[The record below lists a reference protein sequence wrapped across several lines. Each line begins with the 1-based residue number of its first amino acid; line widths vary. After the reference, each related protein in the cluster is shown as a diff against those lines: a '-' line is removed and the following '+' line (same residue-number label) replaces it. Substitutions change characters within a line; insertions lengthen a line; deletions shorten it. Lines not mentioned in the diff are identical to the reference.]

1 MEVLP
6 DLPVCYGSR
15 YELQQ
20 DVRRAGV
27 AVDDSGREG
36 ESVKKTSV
44 KTTVDPAAR
53 ERLAAREL
61 LPPGKSGRGAEPV
74 GAFGRTARHLTAGLA
89 FVFFALVALAAP
101 EDARAAKTVT
111 LSTASTTIAEGDSG
125 KKDVTINFT
134 LGEGTPFTLDFLVR
148 VVAAS
153 STATDNTN
161 RGRTSCSAPSTNAD
175 ICYITIFSEAY
186 APISFGRN
194 GSFKIGILGDTIDE
208 GDGETVAIML
218 EPSDRASRDGWTQN
232 SNTLILTI
240 TDDDEP
246 APAGVTI
253 SDTSLT
259 VAEGSSNTYTVA
271 LDSAPSADVTIT
283 VGGES
288 GEVTVTGSPLTFTS
302 SDYSTAQTVTVNAGA
317 DPDTTNDSAT
327 LTHTASSSDTSYG
340 SSLSIDSVQVTV
352 TDTTTA
358 PSAPTGLATAA
369 GDAQVTL
376 SWADPGD
383 ASITGYDVSY
393 GPTGARDSAG
403 WIPISGSDASTTR
416 YTVTSLD
423 NDAEY
428 SFQVL
433 ATNVAGDGDASAWVT
448 ATPTAPD
455 DGGSNG
461 GDGDNGSGGGDD
473 GSGDAGDD
481 GGDGDNGDD
490 GSGDDGNDGGDG
502 DNGDDGSGG
511 GNDGDDGNDGSD
523 GGDPGGGS
531 GGNGGGTGGGG
542 SGDDDD
548 DSGNDGSDGDDDDA
562 GDDSD
567 DDVPPAVPPTASFTL
582 SASCADGLCRARTG
596 AAVSFTDTST
606 GTVASRTWSFGDGGT
621 GSSGRSPRHIWS
633 APGFYTV
640 LLTVSG
646 EGSTSTTSRKV
657 LVESGDPAGSCTVDG
672 DTRCL
677 RESRFSVAVEWWTQQ
692 GAAQTAGRVVHEGT
706 DDSGLFWFFSEANW
720 ELLLKVLD
728 GCSLNGHVWVFG
740 ASATTLGYSIR
751 VTDTVTGA
759 MKEYRNEPGKR
770 SSAITDVAAFPDACT
785 GSASA
790 AVSSASAPPA
800 GGDPVAALLPV
811 VTVRSAA
818 ESGDCTP
825 AAGTLCLQDGRYA
838 VSVDWTNREGD
849 TGKGSVAPPRADD
862 SGLFW
867 FFSETNWELL
877 VKVLDAC
884 TSNGHHWVFAASA
897 TDVGFDLQVRDTV
910 TGQVKRYTHT
920 AGAPARALADVTA
933 FPDACTP

>member
-1 MEVLP
+1 MP
-6 DLPVCYGSR
+6 AAP
-15 YELQQ
+15 ELS
-20 DVRRAGV
+20 A
-27 AVDDSGREG
+27 DDSGRES
-36 ESVKKTSV
+36 ETVKKAST
-44 KTTVDPAAR
+44 KTTDDPAAR

-61 LPPGKSGRGAEPV
+61 PPPPPPRKTGCGIEPA
-74 GAFGRTARHLTAGLA
+74 GAFGRTARRLKAGLA
-89 FVFFALVALAAP
+89 FVFFALVVLAAP

-111 LSTASTTIAEGDSG
+111 ISTASTTITEGDSG
-125 KKDVTINFT
+125 RKDVTINFQ
-134 LGEGTPFTLDFLVR
+134 LGEGTLRLVAFD
-148 VVAAS
+148 VEFVAAS

-161 RGRTSCSAPSTNAD
+161 VGPTSCSAPSSGAD
-175 ICYITIFSEAY
+175 ICYPAGTPDSRFADIDRGT
-186 APISFGRN
+186 N
-194 GSFKIGILGDTIDE
+194 GSFKIGILGDTVDE
-208 GDGETVAIML
+208 GTGEAVAL
-218 EPSDRASRDGWTQN
+218 RLVPNSLARSEGWTQN

-246 APAGVTI
+246 VPAGVTI
-253 SDTSLT
+253 SETTLT
-259 VAEGSSNTYTVA
+259 VVEGSNGTYTVV
-271 LDSAPSADVTIT
+271 LDTSPSADVTIT

-302 SDYSTAQTVTVNAGA
+302 SDYSIAQTVTVNAGA
-317 DPDTTNDSAT
+317 DADTTDDSAT
-327 LTHTASSSDTSYG
+327 LTHTASSSDAAYN
-340 SSLSIDSVQVTV
+340 SLSIDSVQVTV
-352 TDTTTA
+352 TDTTPTVSTPA
-358 PSAPTGLATAA
+358 APTGLAAAA

-376 SWADPGD
+376 SWADPSD
-383 ASITGYDVSY
+383 ASITGYQVRY
-393 GPTGARDSAG
+393 GETSVRDSAG
-403 WIPISGSDASTTR
+403 WIPISGSDASTTSH
-416 YTVTSLD
+416 TVASLD
-423 NDAEY
+423 NEAEY

-433 ATNVAGDGDASAWVT
+433 ATNVAGAGDASAWVT
-448 ATPTAPD
+448 ATPTVPD
-455 DGGSNG
+455 
-461 GDGDNGSGGGDD
+461 
-473 GSGDAGDD
+473 
-481 GGDGDNGDD
+481 
-490 GSGDDGNDGGDG
+490 DG

-511 GNDGDDGNDGSD
+511 GNDGDGGNDGSD
-523 GGDPGGGS
+523 GGDSG

-542 SGDDDD
+542 SSDDDD
-548 DSGNDGSDGDDDDA
+548 ASGNDDDDNGDDGSDGDDDDA

-567 DDVPPAVPPTASFTL
+567 DDGPPAVPPTASFTL

-596 AAVSFTDTST
+596 ASVSFTDTST
-606 GTVASRTWSFGDGGT
+606 GTVASRTWSFGDGGA
-621 GSSGRSPRHIWS
+621 GSSSRSPRHTWS

-640 LLTVSG
+640 SLTVSG

-657 LVESGDPAGSCTVDG
+657 LVESGDPAGSCTVNG

-677 RESRFSVAVEWWTQQ
+677 RESRFSVAVEWWPED
-692 GAAQTAGRVVHEGT
+692 GEARKAGKVVHEGT

-790 AVSSASAPPA
+790 AGALASAPPA
-800 GGDPVAALLPV
+800 GADPVAALLPV
-811 VTVRSAA
+811 VTVPSAV
-818 ESGDCTP
+818 ESGSCT
-825 AAGTLCLQDGRYA
+825 AATGTLCLQDGRYE